1 MAALLNQLRLD
12 HINYAR
18 LLNLLEVDIFALES
32 GGQADYLRM
41 KDIMKYMINYPDAFH
56 HPCEEILFDKLH
68 DLDKDDAAIIN
79 KLNAEHATLADLGQ
93 KVADL
98 LDKAIA
104 GQIMSKEEIVKA
116 ASEYKDILRAHLVT
130 EERKIFPLI
139 ESSLSPADW
148 EEAAA
153 RTGNLSDP
161 IFSGPVAE
169 EYRRLFESI
178 SRKEKAS

>member
-18 LLNLLEVDIFALES
+18 LLNLLEVDILALES
-32 GGQADYLRM
+32 GEQADYLRM

-56 HPCEEILFDKLH
+56 HPCEEILFDKLY
-68 DLDKDDAAIIN
+68 DLGREDAATV
-79 KLNAEHATLADLGQ
+79 KQLGSEHAILAELGQ

-98 LDKAIA
+98 LDKATA
-104 GQIMSKEEIVKA
+104 GHIVSKEEIVKA
-116 ASEYKDILRAHLVT
+116 ASEYKDLLRTHLVT

-148 EEAAA
+148 DEADA
-153 RTGNLSDP
+153 RIGNLSDP
-161 IFSGPVAE
+161 IFSGPVAD

-178 SRKEKAS
+178 SRREMAG